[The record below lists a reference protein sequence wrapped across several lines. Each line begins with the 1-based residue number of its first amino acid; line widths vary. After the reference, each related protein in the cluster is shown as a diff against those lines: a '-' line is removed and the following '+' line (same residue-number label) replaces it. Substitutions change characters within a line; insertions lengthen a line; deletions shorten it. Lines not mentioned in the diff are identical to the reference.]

1 MLLIM
6 SLKNN
11 DCVAYVSPIGEDL
24 QLESFGDSVS
34 VHSDSFILSRINEL
48 VGSRNLQ
55 DAILARFQSV
65 SDSLS
70 PELRQQLDSLTD
82 NELVKQTDSR
92 YQQFLS
98 DRSQKIK
105 QLMLDFD
112 AEKQKVE
119 DSLKKEELSKL
130 QIGLTDLVKRFNSYD
145 D

>member
-1 MLLIM
+1 M

-11 DCVAYVSPIGEDL
+11 DCIAYVSPFGEDL
-24 QLESFGDSVS
+24 QIENFGDSVS

-55 DAILARFQSV
+55 DAILARFESV

-70 PELRQQLDSLTD
+70 PELRQQLDSLSD

-119 DSLKKEELSKL
+119 DSLKKEDLSNLEK
-130 QIGLTDLVKRFNSYD
+130 GLKDLVKRFNSYD
-145 D
+145 V

>member
-1 MLLIM
+1 M

-11 DCVAYVSPIGEDL
+11 DCISYVSPIGEDL
-24 QLESFGDSVS
+24 QIESFSDSVS

-55 DAILARFQSV
+55 DAILARFSSV

-70 PELRQQLDSLTD
+70 PELRQQLDKLSD
-82 NELVKQTDSR
+82 SELIKQTDSR

-119 DSLKKEELSKL
+119 DSLKKEELTNLEK
-130 QIGLTDLVKRFNSYD
+130 GLKDLVKRFNSYD
-145 D
+145 V

>member
-1 MLLIM
+1 M

-11 DCVAYVSPIGEDL
+11 DCVAYISPIGEDL
-24 QLESFGDSVS
+24 QIESFFDSVS

-55 DAILARFQSV
+55 DAILARFESV

-70 PELRQQLDSLTD
+70 PELRQQLDSLSD

-119 DSLKKEELSKL
+119 DSLKKEELTKL
-130 QIGLTDLVKRFNSYD
+130 EAGLKDLVKRFNSYD
-145 D
+145 V

>member
-1 MLLIM
+1 M

-24 QLESFGDSVS
+24 QLENFGDSVS

-48 VGSRNLQ
+48 VSSRNLQ
-55 DAILARFQSV
+55 DAILARFESV

-70 PELRQQLDSLTD
+70 PEFRQQLDSLSD

-119 DSLKKEELSKL
+119 DSLKKEDLTNLEK
-130 QIGLTDLVKRFNSYD
+130 GLKDLVKRFNSYD
-145 D
+145 V

>member
-1 MLLIM
+1 MIM

-24 QLESFGDSVS
+24 QIECFGDSVS

-55 DAILARFQSV
+55 DAILARFESV

-70 PELRQQLDSLTD
+70 PEFRQQLDSLSD
-82 NELVKQTDSR
+82 DELVKQTDSR

-119 DSLKKEELSKL
+119 DSLKKEELTKL
-130 QIGLTDLVKRFNSYD
+130 EIGLRDLVKRFNSYD
-145 D
+145 V

>member
-1 MLLIM
+1 M

-24 QLESFGDSVS
+24 QIENFGDSVS
-34 VHSDSFILSRINEL
+34 VHSDSFLLSRINEL
-48 VGSRNLQ
+48 VASRNLQ
-55 DAILARFQSV
+55 DAILARFESV

-70 PELRQQLDSLTD
+70 PELRQQLDSLSD

-119 DSLKKEELSKL
+119 DSLKKEELTNLEK
-130 QIGLTDLVKRFNSYD
+130 GLKDLVKRFNSYD
-145 D
+145 V

>member
-1 MLLIM
+1 M

-48 VGSRNLQ
+48 VSSRNLQ
-55 DAILARFQSV
+55 DAILARFESV

-70 PELRQQLDSLTD
+70 PEFRQQLESLSD
-82 NELVKQTDSR
+82 NELVKQSDSR

-112 AEKQKVE
+112 AEKQRVE
-119 DSLKKEELSKL
+119 DSLKKEDLSNLEK
-130 QIGLTDLVKRFNSYD
+130 GLKDLVKRFNSYD
-145 D
+145 V

>member
-1 MLLIM
+1 M

-11 DCVAYVSPIGEDL
+11 DCIAYVSPIGEDL
-24 QLESFGDSVS
+24 QIESFSDSVS
-34 VHSDSFILSRINEL
+34 VHSDSYILSRINEL
-48 VGSRNLQ
+48 VSSRNLQ
-55 DAILARFQSV
+55 DAILSRFNSV

-70 PELRQQLDSLTD
+70 PEIREQLDKLSD

-112 AEKQKVE
+112 AEK
-119 DSLKKEELSKL
+119 KKEEDSAKQEDLTKL
-130 QIGLTDLVKRFNSYD
+130 EQGLKDLVKRFHSYD

>member
-1 MLLIM
+1 M

-11 DCVAYVSPIGEDL
+11 DCIAYVSPIGEDL
-24 QLESFGDSVS
+24 QLENFAESVS
-34 VHSDSFILSRINEL
+34 VHSDSYILSRINEL
-48 VGSRNLQ
+48 VSSRNLQ
-55 DAILARFQSV
+55 DAILSRFSVV

-70 PELRQQLDSLTD
+70 PEIREQLDKLSD
-82 NELVKQTDSR
+82 NELFKQTDSR

-112 AEKQKVE
+112 AEKKKLE
-119 DSLKKEELSKL
+119 DSAKQEDLTKLEQGLK
-130 QIGLTDLVKRFNSYD
+130 DLVKRFHSYD

>member
-1 MLLIM
+1 M

-24 QLESFGDSVS
+24 QIESFAESVS
-34 VHSDSFILSRINEL
+34 VHSDSYILSRINEL
-48 VGSRNLQ
+48 VSSRNMQ
-55 DAILARFQSV
+55 DAILSRFSVV

-70 PELRQQLDSLTD
+70 PEIREQLDKLSD
-82 NELVKQTDSR
+82 NELFKQTDSR

-112 AEKQKVE
+112 AEKKKLE
-119 DSLKKEELSKL
+119 DSAKQEDLTKLEEGLK
-130 QIGLTDLVKRFNSYD
+130 DLVKRFNSYGD
-145 D
+145 

>member
-1 MLLIM
+1 M

-24 QLESFGDSVS
+24 QLESFSDSVS
-34 VHSDSFILSRINEL
+34 VHSDSFVLSRINEL

-55 DAILARFQSV
+55 DAILARFESV

-70 PELRQQLDSLTD
+70 PELRKQLDSLSD

-119 DSLKKEELSKL
+119 DSLKKDDLTNLEK
-130 QIGLTDLVKRFNSYD
+130 GLKDLVKRFNSYD
-145 D
+145 V

>member
-1 MLLIM
+1 M

-11 DCVAYVSPIGEDL
+11 DCISYVSPIGEDL
-24 QLESFGDSVS
+24 QIESFSDSVS

-55 DAILARFQSV
+55 DAILARFSSV

-70 PELRQQLDSLTD
+70 PELRQQLDKLSD
-82 NELVKQTDSR
+82 SELIKQTDSR

-112 AEKQKVE
+112 QEKQKFE
-119 DSLKKEELSKL
+119 DSLKQEDLTNLEK
-130 QIGLTDLVKRFNSYD
+130 GLKDLVKRFNSYD
-145 D
+145 V

>member
-1 MLLIM
+1 M

-24 QLESFGDSVS
+24 QLENFGDSVS

-55 DAILARFQSV
+55 DAILARFESV

-70 PELRQQLDSLTD
+70 PELRKQLDSLSD

-119 DSLKKEELSKL
+119 DSLKKEDLTNLEK
-130 QIGLTDLVKRFNSYD
+130 GLKDLVKRFNSYD
-145 D
+145 V

>member
-1 MLLIM
+1 M

-24 QLESFGDSVS
+24 QLENFGDSVS

-55 DAILARFQSV
+55 DAILARFESV

-70 PELRQQLDSLTD
+70 PEFRQKLDCLSD

-119 DSLKKEELSKL
+119 DSLKKEDLTNLEK
-130 QIGLTDLVKRFNSYD
+130 GLKDLVKRFNSYD
-145 D
+145 V

>member
-1 MLLIM
+1 M

-24 QLESFGDSVS
+24 QIENFGDSVS

-55 DAILARFQSV
+55 DAILARFESV

-70 PELRQQLDSLTD
+70 PELRQQLDSLSD
-82 NELVKQTDSR
+82 NELLKQTDSR

-119 DSLKKEELSKL
+119 DSLKKEELTNLEK
-130 QIGLTDLVKRFNSYD
+130 GLKDLVKRFNSYD
-145 D
+145 V

>member
-1 MLLIM
+1 M

-11 DCVAYVSPIGEDL
+11 DCIAYILPIGEDL
-24 QLESFGDSVS
+24 QVESFCDSVS

-55 DAILARFQSV
+55 DAILARFESV

-70 PELRQQLDSLTD
+70 PELRQQLDSMSD

-130 QIGLTDLVKRFNSYD
+130 QIGLQDLVKRFNSYD
-145 D
+145 V

>member
-1 MLLIM
+1 MIM

-24 QLESFGDSVS
+24 QIECFGDSVS

-55 DAILARFQSV
+55 DAILARFESV

-70 PELRQQLDSLTD
+70 PELRQQLDSLSD

-119 DSLKKEELSKL
+119 DSLKKEELTKL
-130 QIGLTDLVKRFNSYD
+130 EAGLKDLVKRFNSYD
-145 D
+145 V

>member
-1 MLLIM
+1 M

-24 QLESFGDSVS
+24 QIENFGDSVS

-48 VGSRNLQ
+48 VASRNLQ
-55 DAILARFQSV
+55 DAILARFESV

-70 PELRQQLDSLTD
+70 PELRQQLDSLSD

-98 DRSQKIK
+98 DRSLKIK

-119 DSLKKEELSKL
+119 DSLKKEDLTNLEK
-130 QIGLTDLVKRFNSYD
+130 GLKDLVKRYNSYD
-145 D
+145 V

>member
-1 MLLIM
+1 M

-11 DCVAYVSPIGEDL
+11 DCVAYVSPFGEDL
-24 QLESFGDSVS
+24 QIESFGDSVS

-55 DAILARFQSV
+55 DSILARFESV

-70 PELRQQLDSLTD
+70 PELRLQLDSLSD

-112 AEKQKVE
+112 VEKQKVE
-119 DSLKKEELSKL
+119 DSQKKEDLSNLEK
-130 QIGLTDLVKRFNSYD
+130 GLKDLVKRFNSYD
-145 D
+145 V

>member
-1 MLLIM
+1 M

-24 QLESFGDSVS
+24 QLENFGDSVS

-55 DAILARFQSV
+55 DAILARFESV

-70 PELRQQLDSLTD
+70 PELRKQLDSLSD

-98 DRSQKIK
+98 DRSQKLK

-119 DSLKKEELSKL
+119 DSLKREDLTNLEK
-130 QIGLTDLVKRFNSYD
+130 GLRDLVKRFNSYD
-145 D
+145 V

>member
-1 MLLIM
+1 M

-24 QLESFGDSVS
+24 QLENFGDSVS

-48 VGSRNLQ
+48 VCSRNLQ
-55 DAILARFQSV
+55 DAILARFESV

-70 PELRQQLDSLTD
+70 PELRQQLDSLSD

-119 DSLKKEELSKL
+119 DSLKKEDLTNLEK
-130 QIGLTDLVKRFNSYD
+130 GLKDLVKRFNSYD
-145 D
+145 V

>member
-1 MLLIM
+1 M

-11 DCVAYVSPIGEDL
+11 DCIAYVSPIGEDL
-24 QLESFGDSVS
+24 QLEGFVDSVS

-55 DAILARFQSV
+55 DAILARFESV

-70 PELRQQLDSLTD
+70 PELRHQLDSLSD
-82 NELVKQTDSR
+82 DELVKQTDSR

-105 QLMLDFD
+105 QLMFDFD

-119 DSLKKEELSKL
+119 DSLKKEELTKL
-130 QIGLTDLVKRFNSYD
+130 EIGLKDLVKRFNSYD

>member
-1 MLLIM
+1 M
-6 SLKNN
+6 SLKNF

-24 QLESFGDSVS
+24 QIESFSDSVS
-34 VHSDSFILSRINEL
+34 VHSDSYILSRINEL
-48 VGSRNLQ
+48 VSSRNLQ
-55 DAILARFQSV
+55 DAILSRFESV

-70 PELRQQLDSLTD
+70 PEIREQLDKLSD

-112 AEKQKVE
+112 AEK
-119 DSLKKEELSKL
+119 KKEEDSAKQEDLTKL
-130 QIGLTDLVKRFNSYD
+130 EQGLKDLVKRFHSYD

>member
-1 MLLIM
+1 M

-11 DCVAYVSPIGEDL
+11 DCIAYVSPIGEDL
-24 QLESFGDSVS
+24 QIESFGDSVS
-34 VHSDSFILSRINEL
+34 IHSDSFILSRINEL

-55 DAILARFQSV
+55 DAILARFESV

-70 PELRQQLDSLTD
+70 PELCQQLDSLSD
-82 NELVKQTDSR
+82 EELVKQTDSR
-92 YQQFLS
+92 FQQFLS

-119 DSLKKEELSKL
+119 DSIKKEELTKL
-130 QIGLTDLVKRFNSYD
+130 ETGLKDLVKRFNSYD
-145 D
+145 V

>member
-1 MLLIM
+1 M

-24 QLESFGDSVS
+24 QIESFVDSVS
-34 VHSDSFILSRINEL
+34 VHSDSYILSRINEL
-48 VGSRNLQ
+48 VSSRNLQ
-55 DAILARFQSV
+55 DAILARFESV

-70 PELRQQLDSLTD
+70 PEFRHQLDSLSD

-119 DSLKKEELSKL
+119 DSLKKEDLSNLEK
-130 QIGLTDLVKRFNSYD
+130 GLKDLVKRFNSYD
-145 D
+145 V

>member
-1 MLLIM
+1 M

-24 QLESFGDSVS
+24 QIESFGDSVS
-34 VHSDSFILSRINEL
+34 VHSDSFLLSRINEL
-48 VGSRNLQ
+48 VASRNLQ
-55 DAILARFQSV
+55 DAILARFNSF

-70 PELRQQLDSLTD
+70 PDLRQKLDSLSD
-82 NELVKQTDSR
+82 NDLVKQTDSR

-119 DSLKKEELSKL
+119 DSLKKEDLSNLEK
-130 QIGLTDLVKRFNSYD
+130 GLKDLVKRFNSYED
-145 D
+145 

>member
-1 MLLIM
+1 M

-11 DCVAYVSPIGEDL
+11 DCIAYVSPIGEDL
-24 QLESFGDSVS
+24 QIESFAESVS

-48 VGSRNLQ
+48 VSSRNLQ
-55 DAILARFQSV
+55 DAILSRFSTF

-70 PELRQQLDSLTD
+70 PEIREQLDRLSD
-82 NELVKQTDSR
+82 NELFKQTDSR

-112 AEKQKVE
+112 AEKTKLE
-119 DSLKKEELSKL
+119 DSAKQEDLTNLEKGLK
-130 QIGLTDLVKRFNSYD
+130 DLVKRFNSYGD
-145 D
+145 

>member
-1 MLLIM
+1 M

-24 QLESFGDSVS
+24 QIENFGDSVS

-55 DAILARFQSV
+55 DAILARFESV

-70 PELRQQLDSLTD
+70 PDLRQQLDSLSD

-119 DSLKKEELSKL
+119 DSLKKEDLTNLEK
-130 QIGLTDLVKRFNSYD
+130 GLKDLVKRFNSYD
-145 D
+145 V

>member
-1 MLLIM
+1 M

-11 DCVAYVSPIGEDL
+11 DCIAYISPIGEDL
-24 QLESFGDSVS
+24 QVESFCDSVS

-55 DAILARFQSV
+55 DAILARFESV

-70 PELRQQLDSLTD
+70 PELRQQLDSMSD

-130 QIGLTDLVKRFNSYD
+130 QIGLQDLVKRFNSYD
-145 D
+145 V

>member
-1 MLLIM
+1 M

-24 QLESFGDSVS
+24 QLENFGDSVS

-55 DAILARFQSV
+55 DAILSRFETV

-70 PELRQQLDSLTD
+70 PELRQQLDSLSD

-119 DSLKKEELSKL
+119 DSIKKKDLTNLEK
-130 QIGLTDLVKRFNSYD
+130 GLRDLVKRFNSD
-145 D
+145 DV

>member
-1 MLLIM
+1 M

-24 QLESFGDSVS
+24 QVESFGDSVS
-34 VHSDSFILSRINEL
+34 VHSDAFILSRINEL
-48 VGSRNLQ
+48 VSSRNLQ
-55 DAILARFQSV
+55 DAILARFESV

-70 PELRQQLDSLTD
+70 PELRQQLDSLSD

-119 DSLKKEELSKL
+119 DSLKKEDLTNLEK
-130 QIGLTDLVKRFNSYD
+130 GLKDLVKRFNSYD
-145 D
+145 V

>member
-1 MLLIM
+1 M

-11 DCVAYVSPIGEDL
+11 DCIAYVSPIGEDL
-24 QLESFGDSVS
+24 QIECFGDSVS

-55 DAILARFQSV
+55 DAILARFESV

-70 PELRQQLDSLTD
+70 PELRQQLDSLSD
-82 NELVKQTDSR
+82 YELVKQTDSR

-98 DRSQKIK
+98 DRSQMIK

-119 DSLKKEELSKL
+119 DSLKKEDLTNLEK
-130 QIGLTDLVKRFNSYD
+130 GLKDLVKRFNSYD
-145 D
+145 V

>member
-1 MLLIM
+1 M

-11 DCVAYVSPIGEDL
+11 DCIAYVSPIGEDL
-24 QLESFGDSVS
+24 QIESFSDSVS
-34 VHSDSFILSRINEL
+34 VHSDSYILSRINEL
-48 VGSRNLQ
+48 VSSRNLQ
-55 DAILARFQSV
+55 DAILSRFESV

-70 PELRQQLDSLTD
+70 PEIRQQLDKLSD

-112 AEKQKVE
+112 AEK
-119 DSLKKEELSKL
+119 KKEEDSAKQEDLTKL
-130 QIGLTDLVKRFNSYD
+130 EQGLKDLVKRFHSYD
-145 D
+145 